1 MYAIDI
7 MIMLGQLPF
16 YKFDNVFYGII
27 SAYLLTF
34 IINKVLSYGI
44 TKAQVFIFTKQY
56 ELLKEELIKNDY
68 GVTLFYASSGLKNV
82 EFQVLNTTVFSKE
95 LSKIKSIIQR
105 VDNMAFVTIH
115 PVSEV
120 RGRGFTL
127 DK

>member
-1 MYAIDI
+1 M
-7 MIMLGQLPF
+7 
-16 YKFDNVFYGII
+16 
-27 SAYLLTF
+27 F

-44 TKAQVFIFTKQY
+44 TKAQVFIFTKQN